1 MKEAGGR
8 TDYHTYRFSSMEKL
22 KLFLSYGALSAAA
35 GWLFY
40 DSWIAA
46 LILTGLFPLYFR
58 SAVRKAAAGRRRELS
73 YDFRDALNS
82 LTISI
87 RAGRSVEHAFPE
99 AARDLAMVKGREA
112 PMTEELFWIS
122 GQLRM
127 AVPVEKLLLDLSARS
142 GVEDIENF
150 ASVFVAAKRMG
161 GSLPDIIRKAAG
173 CIEGKID
180 VEREIET
187 NLSGK
192 QLEQKIMTAMPA
204 GIIFYMR
211 AASPGYLDS
220 MYGNLPGVLI
230 MTGCLAGYLGAAVW
244 GRRIV
249 RIEV

>member
-1 MKEAGGR
+1 
-8 TDYHTYRFSSMEKL
+8 
-22 KLFLSYGALSAAA
+22 
-35 GWLFY
+35 
-40 DSWIAA
+40 
-46 LILTGLFPLYFR
+46 
-58 SAVRKAAAGRRRELS
+58 
-73 YDFRDALNS
+73 
-82 LTISI
+82 
-87 RAGRSVEHAFPE
+87 
-99 AARDLAMVKGREA
+99 
-112 PMTEELFWIS
+112 
-122 GQLRM
+122 
-127 AVPVEKLLLDLSARS
+127 
-142 GVEDIENF
+142 
-150 ASVFVAAKRMG
+150 MG